1 MAGPEAGGGWRTPHP
16 ELPLETKSDVV
27 LHAGLHR
34 LGLLFHRDEFDSVGD
49 GVKQAFEVEM
59 WLCRR
64 MGVLFVSVT
73 SGTRLT
79 GLVRQVSAP
88 ESVRLPFSVTC
99 IELVARK
106 CVTFPLC
113 S

>member
-1 MAGPEAGGGWRTPHP
+1 MSHYVQLVCVSWVHLYVCAWTYVEGRRQPW
-16 ELPLETKSDVV
+16 
-27 LHAGLHR
+27 
-34 LGLLFHRDEFDSVGD
+34 LLFHRDEFDSVGD

-88 ESVRLPFSVTC
+88 ESVFPHIHSNHPSPGKVYTALA
-99 IELVARK
+99 L
-106 CVTFPLC
+106 CV
-113 S
+113 